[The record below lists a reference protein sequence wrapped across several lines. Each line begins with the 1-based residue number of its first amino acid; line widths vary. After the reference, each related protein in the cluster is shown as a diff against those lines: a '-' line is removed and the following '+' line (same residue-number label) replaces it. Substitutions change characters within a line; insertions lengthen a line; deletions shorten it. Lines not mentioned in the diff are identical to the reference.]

1 MTKRSTLT
9 SLLIEQDINLKK
21 VIIKNSKLPSRELT
35 YEVVSIKGD
44 IYDVQLHLIIIQCK
58 PTTSTNL

>member
-21 VIIKNSKLPSRELT
+21 AIIKNSKLPSRELT

-44 IYDVQLHLIIIQCK
+44 IYDVQLHLIIIQWK